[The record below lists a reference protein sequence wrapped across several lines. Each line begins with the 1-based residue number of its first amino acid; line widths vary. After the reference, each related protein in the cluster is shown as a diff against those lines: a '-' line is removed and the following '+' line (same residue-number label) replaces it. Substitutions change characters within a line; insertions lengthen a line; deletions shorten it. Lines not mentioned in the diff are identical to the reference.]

1 MPTGIR
7 TIDVTALIER
17 RRFNGFYY
25 GLIALSWLITAFDGL
40 DGLMIGFTLPYM
52 RDELHLTTLMMGYIA
67 AAGNAGTAAGGFLS
81 PLLADRIGRR
91 PTLVAMA
98 FMFGVLTS
106 ATALAGSYEA
116 LVVMRFVNGL
126 ALGGLLPLAWALNIE
141 FVPKRMRATV
151 VTIIMVGYSI
161 GSAMAGPLTN
171 AIAPGHGW
179 QGVYLAG
186 GLGTLVCAVALWIWL
201 PESIRFLVLSGRRPD
216 AVARTLHR
224 LDPASDTTAADGFFL
239 SDEAKTTGKI
249 PIRELFAGPLRV
261 VTPLLWLGFFMSSLG
276 VFFTSSFGPTV
287 LESIGFPRPT
297 AALVKSSASIVGA
310 ALGLLLMRFT
320 DRKGPI
326 ALAAYPA
333 VTIPILL
340 AVGFGALSGDAFLA
354 VALLG
359 SGLVLGAHFGVQSI
373 AGVYYPSSVR
383 ATGGG
388 FASGVAKVGA
398 VLGPLVGAAV
408 LSTHLPV
415 VRTYALLAICPAAL
429 CLCAFGMAAALRKPR
444 AAAAATVPNHG
455 AARRQR
461 TA

>member
-1 MPTGIR
+1 MPTGMR
-7 TIDVTALIER
+7 TIDVTASIER
-17 RRFNGFYY
+17 RRFDGAYY

-52 RDELHLTTLMMGYIA
+52 RDELHLTTVMMGYVA

-81 PLLADRIGRR
+81 PLLADRVGRR
-91 PTLVAMA
+91 PTLIAMA
-98 FMFGVLTS
+98 LMFGMLTS

-141 FVPKRMRATV
+141 FVPKRLRATV
-151 VTIIMVGYSI
+151 VTIIMVGYSV

-171 AIAPGHGW
+171 ALAPGHGW

-186 GLGTLVCAVALWIWL
+186 GLGTLVCSVALWIWL
-201 PESIRFLVLSGRRPD
+201 PESIRFLVLNGRRPD
-216 AVARTLHR
+216 AVARTLHQ
-224 LDPASDTTAADGFFL
+224 LDPRTDATAEDRFVL
-239 SDEAKTTGKI
+239 SDEVKTAGKV
-249 PIRELFAGPLRV
+249 PIKELFAGPLRI

-297 AALVKSSASIVGA
+297 AALVKSSVSLVGA
-310 ALGLLLMRFT
+310 GLGLLLMRFT

-326 ALAAYPA
+326 ALAVYPA
-333 VTIPILL
+333 V
-340 AVGFGALSGDAFLA
+340 AVPVLIVVGYGLLSGDTFLA
-354 VALLG
+354 MVLLG
-359 SGLVLGAHFGVQSI
+359 SGLVMGGHFGVQSI
-373 AGVYYPSSVR
+373 AGVYYPSAVR

-398 VLGPLVGAAV
+398 ILGPIVGAAV
-408 LSTHLPV
+408 LSSHLPV

-429 CLCAFGMAAALRKPR
+429 CLCALGIARALRRAEAAGNRARLRRSAAR
-444 AAAAATVPNHG
+444 AA
-455 AARRQR
+455 
-461 TA
+461 

>member
-52 RDELHLTTLMMGYIA
+52 RDELHLTTVMMGYIA

-249 PIRELFAGPLRV
+249 PIKELFAGPLRV

-326 ALAAYPA
+326 ALAVYPA

-354 VALLG
+354 MALLG

-455 AARRQR
+455 AARRHR

>member
-1 MPTGIR
+1 
-7 TIDVTALIER
+7 
-17 RRFNGFYY
+17 
-25 GLIALSWLITAFDGL
+25 
-40 DGLMIGFTLPYM
+40 
-52 RDELHLTTLMMGYIA
+52 MMGYIA

-91 PTLVAMA
+91 PTTIAMA
-98 FMFGVLTS
+98 LMFGVLTS
-106 ATALAGSYEA
+106 ATAFAGSYEA

-151 VTIIMVGYSI
+151 VTIIMVGYSV

-171 AIAPGHGW
+171 AIAPSHGW

-201 PESIRFLVLSGRRPD
+201 PESIRFLVLSGRRPA
-216 AVARTLHR
+216 AVAETLHR
-224 LDPASDTTAADGFFL
+224 LDPANDARAEDRFVL
-239 SDEAKTTGKI
+239 SDEVKTTGWVSIK
-249 PIRELFAGPLRV
+249 ELFAGPLRV
-261 VTPLLWLGFFMSSLG
+261 LTPLLWLGFFMSSLG

-340 AVGFGALSGDAFLA
+340 VVGFGLLSGDVFLA
-354 VALLG
+354 MALLG
-359 SGLVLGAHFGVQSI
+359 SGLVLGAHFGIQSI

-444 AAAAATVPNHG
+444 AATASTVLSPS
-455 AARRQR
+455 AARTQR

>member
-1 MPTGIR
+1 MTSGVR
-7 TIDVTALIER
+7 TIDVTASIER

-25 GLIALSWLITAFDGL
+25 GVIALSWLITAFDGL

-52 RDELHLTTLMMGYIA
+52 RDELHLTTAMMGYIA

-91 PTLVAMA
+91 PTLIAMA
-98 FMFGVLTS
+98 LMFGVLTT
-106 ATALAGSYEA
+106 ATAWAGSYEA

-151 VTIIMVGYSI
+151 VTIIMVGYSV
-161 GSAMAGPLTN
+161 GSATAGPLTN
-171 AIAPGHGW
+171 ALAPGHGW
-179 QGVYLAG
+179 QGVYLAA

-201 PESIRFLVLSGRRPD
+201 PESIRFLVLSGRQPE

-224 LDPASDTTAADGFFL
+224 LDPASDATAGDRFFL
-239 SDEAKTTGKI
+239 SDEVKTTGKI
-249 PIRELFAGPLRV
+249 PIKDLFAGPLRV

-297 AALVKSSASIVGA
+297 AALVKSSVSLVGA
-310 ALGLLLMRFT
+310 GLGLLLMRFT

-326 ALAAYPA
+326 ALTAYTAAA
-333 VTIPILL
+333 VPVLL
-340 AVGFGALSGDAFLA
+340 VVGYGLLSGDVFLA
-354 VALLG
+354 MVLLG
-359 SGLVLGAHFGVQSI
+359 TGLVMGGHFGVQSI
-373 AGVYYPSSVR
+373 AGVYYPSAIR

-388 FASGVAKVGA
+388 FASGVAKFGA
-398 VLGPLVGAAV
+398 VLGPIVGAAI
-408 LSTHLPV
+408 LSSELPV

-429 CLCAFGMAAALRKPR
+429 CLCAFGIAAVLRKPR
-444 AAAAATVPNHG
+444 AAPAAPMPTG
-455 AARRQR
+455 KAAHV
-461 TA
+461 

>member
-1 MPTGIR
+1 MAAGAR
-7 TIDVTALIER
+7 TIDVTTLIEQ
-17 RRFNGFYY
+17 RRFGGFYY
-25 GLIALSWLITAFDGL
+25 GVIALSWLITAFDGL

-52 RDELHLTTLMMGYIA
+52 HDELGLTTAMQGYIA
-67 AAGNAGTAAGGFLS
+67 SAGNLGTAVGGFLS

-91 PTLVAMA
+91 PTVIATSIV
-98 FMFGVLTS
+98 FGVLTA

-116 LVVMRFVNGL
+116 LVAMRFVNGL

-151 VTIIMVGYSI
+151 VTIIMVGYSV
-161 GSAMAGPLTN
+161 GSALAGPLTN
-171 AIAPGHGW
+171 ALAPSHGW

-186 GLGTLVCAVALWIWL
+186 GLGTLVCAAALWIWL

-216 AVARTLHR
+216 AVARTLR
-224 LDPASDTTAADGFFL
+224 QLDPNCDATAADRFVL
-239 SDEAKTTGKI
+239 SDETRTTRKV
-249 PIRELFAGPLRV
+249 PIAELFAGPLRA

-287 LESIGFPRPT
+287 LERIGFPRPT
-297 AALVKSSASIVGA
+297 AALVKSSVSLVGA
-310 ALGLLLMRFT
+310 AAGLLLMRFT

-326 ALAAYPA
+326 ALAVYPVAA
-333 VTIPILL
+333 VPVLL
-340 AVGFGALSGDAFLA
+340 VVGYGLFSGDTFLA
-354 VALLG
+354 MVLLG
-359 SGLVLGAHFGVQSI
+359 AGLVMGAHFGVQSI
-373 AGVYYPSSVR
+373 AGVYYPSAVR

-408 LSTHLPV
+408 LSSGLPV

-429 CLCAFGMAAALRKPR
+429 FFCALGIAAALRTPR
-444 AAAAATVPNHG
+444 HAGSSAVVGGNV
-455 AARRQR
+455 AR
-461 TA
+461 T

>member
-1 MPTGIR
+1 MPAGMR
-7 TIDVTALIER
+7 TIDVTAVIER
-17 RRFNGFYY
+17 RRFDGFYY
-25 GLIALSWLITAFDGL
+25 GVIALSWLITAFDGL

-52 RDELHLTTLMMGYIA
+52 RDELHLTTAMMGYIA
-67 AAGNAGTAAGGFLS
+67 AAGNAGTAVGGFLS

-98 FMFGVLTS
+98 FMFGVLTT
-106 ATALAGSYEA
+106 ATALAASYEA
-116 LVVMRFVNGL
+116 LFAMRFVNGL

-151 VTIIMVGYSI
+151 VTIIMVGYSV

-179 QGVYLAG
+179 QGVYVTG
-186 GLGTLVCAVALWIWL
+186 GLGTLVCAVALWMWL
-201 PESIRFLVLSGRRPD
+201 PESIRFLVLSGRRP
-216 AVARTLHR
+216 AAIAHTLHR
-224 LDPASDTTAADGFFL
+224 LDPACDATAEDRFVL
-239 SDEAKTTGKI
+239 SDEVKTAGWV
-249 PIRELFAGPLRV
+249 PIKELFAGPLRM

-340 AVGFGALSGDAFLA
+340 IVGSGLLSGDAFLA
-354 VALLG
+354 MALLG

-388 FASGVAKVGA
+388 FASGVAKIGA
-398 VLGPLVGAAV
+398 VLGPLVGAWV

-429 CLCAFGMAAALRKPR
+429 FLCAFGIAAALRTPR
-444 AAAAATVPNHG
+444 ATAGATVLRG
-455 AARRQR
+455 SAAS
-461 TA
+461 T